1 MKPIPGME
9 MIETI
14 PASSPSL
21 PRVALV
27 RFFRMRDVAVKQN
40 EIRPRPRRKRDSKNK
55 ADDGKLDSPE

>member
-14 PASSPSL
+14 PASNPSL

-40 EIRPRPRRKRDSKNK
+40 EIRPRPTRTRESKNK